1 MTSRPASL
9 PPQEGNQLIALF
21 NAGRHA
27 ELETQALA
35 LSRRYP
41 DVPFVWNVLGVAR
54 LMLQRDAVSALSRA
68 AALSPANAEIHSNLG
83 NALRAQ
89 GRLEEAVGS
98 YRQAVA
104 LRPQQAAGHHN
115 LGIALMDLGRLAEA
129 EASYRQALV
138 CDPGFVPSMFNLGLV
153 LKQQG
158 RLDDAEATWRQ
169 VVTLVPEHVDAH
181 LSLGVLL
188 AERHRLSEAEVSLRC
203 ALALNPH
210 DPKSS
215 VNLGLV
221 LMRTG
226 RLNESEALFRQV
238 VDQHPRHA
246 DAWCNLGVVLKDLRR
261 LNEAQACFERALQAS
276 ERGVFPEAVN
286 NLGHLHEVQGHVQA
300 AQDCFRQALAWQ
312 PGFIEA
318 RDNLLF
324 NLNYQGKASPEA
336 MLKEARAYGEV
347 VAARAQPFQQW
358 LGAFDPDRPLRVGL
372 VSGDIRRHPV
382 GHFAEGALVA
392 LATQAHGRLGLHA
405 YATHGVRDDL
415 SERVQ
420 RHCQG
425 WTDVT
430 VLTDAELAAQ
440 IHADGIDVLIDLSG
454 HTAFN
459 RLPVF
464 AWRPAPVQ
472 VSWLGYFATTGVAE
486 MDWFLGDPWTLPEGL
501 DAQFTER
508 IWRLPETRLC
518 FTPPD
523 ADVPVSP
530 LPSAAGQPF
539 TFGCFNNL
547 TKVSDEVVALWAR
560 VLHAVPGS
568 RLVLKALQLDEPS
581 VCEEVRARFAAH
593 GVAGDHL
600 LLSGRSSRE
609 DYFRAYH
616 QVDIGLDPFPFT
628 GGTTTIESLWM
639 GVPVLTLA
647 GDRLLARQGVGMM
660 VNAGLPEW
668 VVGSAD
674 AYVERAA
681 ALAGDAAALSA
692 LRGRLREQV
701 LASPLFD
708 APRFATHLE
717 QALRGMWQERCR
729 GAGLGAGP

>member
-27 ELETQALA
+27 ELETKALA

-54 LMLQRDAVSALSRA
+54 LMLNRDAVSALARA

-89 GRLEEAVGS
+89 GRLQEACDS
-98 YRQAVA
+98 HRQAVA
-104 LRPQQAAGHHN
+104 LRPQQASGHHN
-115 LGIALMDLGRLAEA
+115 LGIALMELGRLDEA

-138 CDPGFVPSMFNLGLV
+138 CDPGFVPSMFNLGLT
-153 LKQQG
+153 LKDQG
-158 RLDDAEATWRQ
+158 RLDDAEATWRR
-169 VVTLVPEHVDAH
+169 VVMLVPEHVDAH

-188 AERHRLSEAEVSLRC
+188 AERHRLSDAEISFRC
-203 ALALNPH
+203 ALALSPD
-210 DPKSS
+210 DPKAC
-215 VNLGLV
+215 VNLSLV
-221 LMRTG
+221 LRQIG
-226 RLNESEALFRQV
+226 RLSEAEALLRKV
-238 VDQHPRHA
+238 VGSHPHHA

-261 LNEAQACFERALQAS
+261 LNEAQTCLERALEVS
-276 ERGVFPEAVN
+276 EHKVFPEAVN
-286 NLGHLHEVQGHVQA
+286 NLGHLHEVQGRVQA

-312 PGFIEA
+312 PDFIEA

-324 NLNYQGKASPEA
+324 NLNYQGTTPVDV
-336 MLKEARAYGEV
+336 MLDEARAYGDV
-347 VAARAQPFQQW
+347 VAARAKPFQQW
-358 LGAFDPDRPLRVGL
+358 LGAFEPERPLRVGL

-392 LATQAHGRLGLHA
+392 LASQAAGRNGLHV

-415 SERVQ
+415 TERVQ
-420 RHCQG
+420 RHCQS
-425 WTDVT
+425 WTDAT
-430 VLTDAELAAQ
+430 TLTDAELAAR

-472 VSWLGYFATTGVAE
+472 VSWLGYFATTGVAA
-486 MDWFLGDPWTLPEGL
+486 MDWFIGDPWTLPERL

-547 TKVSDEVVALWAR
+547 TKMGEEVVALWAR
-560 VLHAVPGS
+560 VLHAVPDS
-568 RLVLKALQLDEPS
+568 RLVLKASQFDEPS
-581 VCEEVRARFAAH
+581 VCDDVRARFAAH
-593 GVAGDHL
+593 GVVGDSL

-609 DYFRAYH
+609 DYLRAYH

-660 VNAGLPEW
+660 ANAGLPDW
-668 VVGSAD
+668 VVDSTD

-681 ALAGDAAALSA
+681 AFARDAGALAA

-708 APRFATHLE
+708 APRFAAHLE
-717 QALRGMWQERCR
+717 QALRGMWQDRCAR
-729 GAGLGAGP
+729 AAR

>member
-27 ELETQALA
+27 ELESKALA

-54 LMLQRDAVSALSRA
+54 LMLNRDAVSALSRA
-68 AALSPANAEIHSNLG
+68 AALSPTNAEIHSNLG

-89 GRLEEAVGS
+89 GRLEEAGIS
-98 YRQAVA
+98 YRRAVA

-115 LGIALMDLGRLAEA
+115 LGIALMELGRLTEA
-129 EASYRQALV
+129 EASYRQAVV
-138 CDPGFVPSMFNLGLV
+138 CDPGFVPSMFNLGLT
-153 LKQQG
+153 LKAQG
-158 RLDDAEATWRQ
+158 RLDDAEATWRR
-169 VVTLVPEHVDAH
+169 VAMLVPEHFDAH

-188 AERHRLSEAEVSLRC
+188 AERHRLNDAEISLRC
-203 ALALNPH
+203 ALALSP
-210 DPKSS
+210 DEPKAS

-221 LMRTG
+221 LRQVG
-226 RLNESEALFRQV
+226 RLSEAEALLRKV
-238 VDQHPRHA
+238 VGLHPNHA

-261 LNEAQACFERALQAS
+261 LNEAQACFERALEVS
-276 ERGVFPEAVN
+276 EQGVFAEAAN
-286 NLGHLHEVQGHVQA
+286 NLGHLHEVQGRVQA
-300 AQDCFRQALAWQ
+300 AQDCFRRALAWQ
-312 PGFIEA
+312 PDFIEA

-324 NLNYQGKASPEA
+324 NLNYQGKAPAEV
-336 MLKEARAYGEV
+336 MLQEARAYGDV
-347 VAARAQPFQQW
+347 VVARAQPFQKW
-358 LGAFDPDRPLRVGL
+358 LGTFESDRPLRVGL

-382 GHFAEGALVA
+382 GHFAESALVA
-392 LATQAHGRLGLHA
+392 LASQAAGRIGLHV
-405 YATHGVRDDL
+405 YATHEARDDL
-415 SERVQ
+415 TERVQ
-420 RHCQG
+420 RHCQS
-425 WTDVT
+425 WSDVT
-430 VLTDAELAAQ
+430 TLTDAELATR

-486 MDWFLGDPWTLPEGL
+486 MDWFLGDPWTLPERL

-530 LPSAAGQPF
+530 LPNSQGHPF

-547 TKVSDEVVALWAR
+547 TKMGDEVVALWAR
-560 VLHAVPGS
+560 VLQAVPGS
-568 RLVLKALQLDEPS
+568 RLMLKAAQFDEPS
-581 VCEEVRARFAAH
+581 VCGDVRSRFAAH
-593 GVAGDHL
+593 GVVGDHL

-609 DYFRAYH
+609 DYLRAYH
-616 QVDIGLDPFPFT
+616 QVDVGLDPFPFT
-628 GGTTTIESLWM
+628 GGTTTVESLWM

-647 GDRLLARQGVGMM
+647 GERLLARQGVGMM
-660 VNAGLPEW
+660 NNAGLPEW
-668 VVGSAD
+668 VVDSAD
-674 AYVERAA
+674 AYVECAA
-681 ALAGDAAALSA
+681 AFAGDTDALAAL
-692 LRGRLREQV
+692 RERLREQV

-708 APRFATHLE
+708 APRFAKHLE
-717 QALRGMWQERCR
+717 HALRGIWQDRCAR
-729 GAGLGAGP
+729 AAG

>member
-27 ELETQALA
+27 ELETKALA

-54 LMLQRDAVSALSRA
+54 LMLDRDAVSALARA

-89 GRLEEAVGS
+89 GRLQEACDS
-98 YRQAVA
+98 HRQAVA

-115 LGIALMDLGRLAEA
+115 LGIALMELGRLDEA

-138 CDPGFVPSMFNLGLV
+138 CDPGFVPSMFNLGLT
-153 LKQQG
+153 LKEQG
-158 RLDDAEATWRQ
+158 RLDDAEATWRR
-169 VVTLVPEHVDAH
+169 LVMLAPEHVDAH

-188 AERHRLSEAEVSLRC
+188 AERHRLSDAEISLRC
-203 ALALNPH
+203 ALALSPD
-210 DPKSS
+210 DPKPC
-215 VNLGLV
+215 VNLSLV
-221 LMRTG
+221 LRQLG
-226 RLNESEALFRQV
+226 RLSEAETLLRKV
-238 VDQHPRHA
+238 VGSHPHHA

-261 LNEAQACFERALQAS
+261 LNEAQTCLERALEVS
-276 ERGVFPEAVN
+276 EHKVFPEAVN
-286 NLGHLHEVQGHVQA
+286 NLGHLHEVQGRVQA

-312 PGFIEA
+312 PDFIEA

-324 NLNYQGKASPEA
+324 NLNYQGTTPVDV
-336 MLKEARAYGEV
+336 MLDEARAYGDV
-347 VAARAQPFQQW
+347 VAARAKPFQQW
-358 LGAFDPDRPLRVGL
+358 QGTFEPGRPLRVGL

-382 GHFAEGALVA
+382 GHFAESALVA
-392 LATQAHGRLGLHA
+392 LASQAMGRIGLHV

-415 SERVQ
+415 TERVQ
-420 RHCQG
+420 RHCQS
-425 WTDVT
+425 WTDAT
-430 VLTDAELAAQ
+430 TLTDAELAAR
-440 IHADGIDVLIDLSG
+440 IHADGIDILIDLSG

-472 VSWLGYFATTGVAE
+472 VSWLGYFATTGVAA
-486 MDWFLGDPWTLPEGL
+486 MDWFIGDPWTLPERL

-547 TKVSDEVVALWAR
+547 TKMGEEVVALWAR

-568 RLVLKALQLDEPS
+568 RLVLKASQFDEPS
-581 VCEEVRARFAAH
+581 VCDDVRARFAAH
-593 GVAGDHL
+593 GVVHDSL

-609 DYFRAYH
+609 DYLRAYH

-660 VNAGLPEW
+660 VNAGLPDW
-668 VVGSAD
+668 VVDSTD
-674 AYVERAA
+674 AYVARAA
-681 ALAGDAAALSA
+681 ALARDAEGLAA

-708 APRFATHLE
+708 APRFAAHLE
-717 QALRGMWQERCR
+717 QALRGMWLDRCASA
-729 GAGLGAGP
+729 AG

>member
-1 MTSRPASL
+1 MSSRPASL

-27 ELETQALA
+27 ELETKALA

-41 DVPFVWNVLGVAR
+41 GVPFVWNVLGVAR
-54 LMLQRDAVSALSRA
+54 LMLNRDAVSALTRA
-68 AALSPANAEIHSNLG
+68 AELSPANAEIHSNLG

-89 GRLEEAVGS
+89 GRLEEAANS

-115 LGIALMDLGRLAEA
+115 LGIALTDLGHLTQA
-129 EASYRQALV
+129 EASYRQALA
-138 CDPGFVPSMFNLGLV
+138 CEPGFVPSMFNLGLV
-153 LKQQG
+153 LKEQG
-158 RLDDAEATWRQ
+158 RLGDAEATWRQ
-169 VVTLVPEHVDAH
+169 VVTLVPEHADAH

-188 AERHRLSEAEVSLRC
+188 AERHRLHDAEISLRC
-203 ALALNPH
+203 ALALNPD
-210 DPKSS
+210 DPKTC
-215 VNLGLV
+215 VNLSLV
-221 LMRTG
+221 LRQIG
-226 RLNESEALFRQV
+226 RLNESQALLRKV
-238 VDQHPRHA
+238 IGLHPSHA
-246 DAWCNLGVVLKDLRR
+246 DAWCNLGVVLKDLRQ
-261 LNEAQACFERALQAS
+261 LDEAQACFERALQVS
-276 ERGVFPEAVN
+276 EGQAFPEAVN
-286 NLGHLHEVQGHVQA
+286 NLGHLHEVRGRVQA

-324 NLNYQGKASPEA
+324 NLNYQGKASPEV
-336 MLKEARAYGEV
+336 MLQEARAYGDV
-347 VAARAQPFQQW
+347 VAARATPFTRWQGSFEQE
-358 LGAFDPDRPLRVGL
+358 RPLRVGL

-382 GHFAEGALVA
+382 GHFAESALVA
-392 LATQAHGRLGLHA
+392 LATQARGSLGLHV

-420 RHCQG
+420 RSCQA

-430 VLTDAELAAQ
+430 ALTDAELAAR

-486 MDWFLGDPWTLPEGL
+486 MDWFIGDPWTLPERL

-523 ADVPVSP
+523 ADVPVSA
-530 LPSAAGQPF
+530 LPSSHGQTF

-547 TKVSDEVVALWAR
+547 TKMGDEVVALWAR
-560 VLHAVPGS
+560 VLQAVPGS
-568 RLVLKALQLDEPS
+568 RLMLKASQFDEAS
-581 VCEEVRARFAAH
+581 VCDDVRARFAAQ
-593 GVAGDHL
+593 GVAGDSL

-609 DYFRAYH
+609 DYLKAYH

-628 GGTTTIESLWM
+628 GGTTTVESLWM

-660 VNAGLPEW
+660 VNAGLPDW
-668 VVGSAD
+668 VVDSAD
-674 AYVERAA
+674 AYVERAR
-681 ALAGDAAALSA
+681 ALAADAAALAA
-692 LRGRLREQV
+692 LRARLREQV

-708 APRFATHLE
+708 APRFAMHLE

-729 GAGLGAGP
+729 GAGLDARA